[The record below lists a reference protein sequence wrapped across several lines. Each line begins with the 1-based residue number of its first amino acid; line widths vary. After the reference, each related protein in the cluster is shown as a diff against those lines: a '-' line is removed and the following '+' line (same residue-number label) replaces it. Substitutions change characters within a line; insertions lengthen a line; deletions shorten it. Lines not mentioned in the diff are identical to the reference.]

1 MLDNCKLLFK
11 VLLGHSSPQLCQQW
25 GGSLF
30 SLSVSRIDDHISV
43 AFSLPPYMG
52 IDRDIRCYLKQ
63 TPCSS
68 IPQLVIMNVTLISF
82 LEKWNKIFFKI
93 YLTKFCPN
101 VKGIHDHFV
110 KFGQKCIF
118 FMLFRR
124 FFAWN
129 KKIIKSLA
137 ILSQNY
143 QNIRILRHVLG
154 KHSRT

>member
-1 MLDNCKLLFK
+1 MSFWLSTKLK
-11 VLLGHSSPQLCQQW
+11 TSSSICFLARTTFTENDPW
-25 GGSLF
+25 N
-30 SLSVSRIDDHISV
+30 DHTY
-43 AFSLPPYMG
+43 YMG
-52 IDRDIRCYLKQ
+52 MDRDIRCYLKQ
-63 TPCSS
+63 IPCSS
-68 IPQLVIMNVTLISF
+68 TPQLVIWNITLISF

>member
-52 IDRDIRCYLKQ
+52 IDRDIRCYLKL
-63 TPCSS
+63 TPYSS
-68 IPQLVIMNVTLISF
+68 TPQLVIMNVTLISF

-124 FFAWN
+124 FFVSENSLIIFVQVINYICCNFKN
-129 KKIIKSLA
+129 KDI
-137 ILSQNY
+137 
-143 QNIRILRHVLG
+143 
-154 KHSRT
+154 